1 MEIKPGVIDL
11 SRTSDKQKAFFE
23 ARTRFVAYGGA
34 RGGGKSWSV
43 RQKAVLMAF
52 NYPGIR
58 LLILRRTFPELRE
71 NHILPLM
78 AELYG
83 AAKYKETEKAF
94 TFPNGSRLKFGY
106 CDRETDVLQY
116 QGQEYD
122 VIFMDEATQFTE
134 YQFQTLTACL
144 RGANEFPKRFY
155 LTCNPGGVGHA
166 WVKRLFVTKK
176 YQNSERPEDYTFI
189 RAGVKDN
196 QVLVENDP
204 EYVRM
209 LENLPNDLR
218 RAWLEGDWDV
228 FMGQYFTEFRENLH
242 VMNPFAIPDW
252 WRRYFTMDYGLDMFA
267 AYWIAVDNYGR
278 AYVYREAYMS
288 NLRMSEAAEMARD
301 MTGGDHIEAWFAPPD
316 MWNRRQD
323 TGETVAD
330 AFAKAGI
337 PLVKASNN
345 RAQGWLNVKEW
356 LKPGLDE
363 AGLPCAG
370 LRIFRNCV
378 NLIESFPQL
387 QVSQKD
393 PNDCDTEP
401 HEFTHGPDAIRYFIA
416 GRPCPAA
423 LPVERD
429 EDGPAGYDEQVSNF
443 MKFGG

>member
-1 MEIKPGVIDL
+1 MENSPGVIDL
-11 SRTSDKQKAFFE
+11 SRTSSKQRAFFE

-43 RQKAVLMAF
+43 RQKAALMALT
-52 NYPGIR
+52 YPGIR
-58 LLILRRTFPELRE
+58 LLILRRTFPEVRE
-71 NHILPLM
+71 NHILPLLT
-78 AELYG
+78 ELYG
-83 AAKYKETEKAF
+83 AAKFNESQKAF
-94 TFPNGSRLKFGY
+94 TFSNSSRLRFGY
-106 CDRETDVLQY
+106 CEHETDVVHY

-122 VIFMDEATQFTE
+122 AIFMDEATQFTE

-144 RGANEFPKRFY
+144 RGANGFPKRFY

-166 WVKRLFVTKK
+166 WVKRLFVTREYK
-176 YQNSERPEDYTFI
+176 NSERPEDYTFI
-189 RAGVKDN
+189 RASVKDN
-196 QVLVENDP
+196 QVLVEKDP

-209 LENLPNDLR
+209 LENLPEDLR

-228 FMGQYFTEFRENLH
+228 FQGQYFTEFRENLH
-242 VMNPFAIPDW
+242 VMEPFVLPDW

-278 AYVYREAYMS
+278 AYVYREVCKS
-288 NLRMSEAAEMARD
+288 NLIMSDAAALAKE
-301 MTGGDHIEAWFAPPD
+301 MTGAEKIEAWFAPPD

-323 TGETVAD
+323 TGGTVAD
-330 AFAKAGI
+330 AFAKEGI

-370 LRIFRNCV
+370 LRIFRNCTK
-378 NLIESFPQL
+378 LIESFPQL
-387 QVSQKD
+387 QVSQND

-401 HEFTHGPDAIRYFIA
+401 HRFTHGPDAIRYFVA
-416 GRPCPAA
+416 GRPYPAA
-423 LPVERD
+423 LPMERD
-429 EDGPAGYDEQVSNF
+429 EDAPAQYEEQVNDFLNF
-443 MKFGG
+443 GA

>member
-1 MEIKPGVIDL
+1 MENSPGVIDL
-11 SRTSDKQKAFFE
+11 SRTSDKQRAFFE
-23 ARTRFVAYGGA
+23 ARTRFVGYGGA

-43 RQKAVLMAF
+43 RQKAALMALT
-52 NYPGIR
+52 YPGIR
-58 LLILRRTFPELRE
+58 LLILRRTYSELRE
-71 NHILPLM
+71 NHILPLL

-83 AAKYKETEKAF
+83 TAKYKESEKAF
-94 TFPNGSRLKFGY
+94 TFPNGSRLRFGY
-106 CDRETDVLQY
+106 CDGETDVLQY

-122 VIFMDEATQFTE
+122 AIFMDEATQFTE

-144 RGANEFPKRFY
+144 RGANSFPKRFY

-166 WVKRLFVTKK
+166 WVKRLFVTQK
-176 YQNSERPEDYTFI
+176 YKNSERPEDYTFI
-189 RAGVKDN
+189 RANVKDN

-209 LENLPNDLR
+209 LENLPEDLR

-228 FMGQYFTEFRENLH
+228 FQGQYFTEFRENLH
-242 VMNPFAIPDW
+242 VMEPFAIPDW

-267 AYWIAVDNYGR
+267 AYWIAMDNFGR
-278 AYVYREAYMS
+278 AYVYREVCKS
-288 NLRMSEAAEMARD
+288 NLVMSDAAALARE
-301 MTGGDHIEAWFAPPD
+301 MTGGERIEAWFAPPD
-316 MWNRRQD
+316 MWNRRQQ

-330 AFAKAGI
+330 AFAKEGVL
-337 PLVKASNN
+337 LVKASNN

-370 LRIFRNCV
+370 LRIFRNCTH
-378 NLIESFPQL
+378 LIESFPQL

-401 HEFTHGPDAIRYFIA
+401 HRFTHGPDAIRYFVA
-416 GRPCPAA
+416 GRPYPAA
-423 LPVERD
+423 LPMERD
-429 EDGPAGYDEQVSNF
+429 EDAPAQYEEQVNDFLNF
-443 MKFGG
+443 GA

>member
-1 MEIKPGVIDL
+1 MDL
-11 SRTSDKQKAFFE
+11 SRTSGKQKAFFE

-34 RGGGKSWSV
+34 RGGGKSWAV
-43 RQKAVLMAF
+43 RQKAALMAL

-58 LLILRRTFPELRE
+58 LLILRRTYSELRE
-71 NHILPLM
+71 NHILPLL

-83 AAKYKETEKAF
+83 AAKYKESEKAF
-94 TFPNGSRLKFGY
+94 TFPNGSRLRFGY
-106 CDRETDVLQY
+106 CDGETDVLQY

-122 VIFMDEATQFTE
+122 AIFMDEATQFTE

-144 RGANEFPKRFY
+144 RGANSFPKRFY

-166 WVKRLFVTKK
+166 WVKRLFVTQK
-176 YQNSERPEDYTFI
+176 YENSERPEDYTFI
-189 RAGVKDN
+189 RASVKDN

-209 LENLPNDLR
+209 LENLPGDLR

-228 FMGQYFTEFRENLH
+228 FQGQYFTEFRENLH
-242 VMNPFAIPDW
+242 VMEPFALPEW

-267 AYWIAVDNYGR
+267 AYWIAMDNFGR
-278 AYVYREAYMS
+278 AYVYREAYKS
-288 NLRMSEAAEMARD
+288 NLVMSDAAALARE
-301 MTGGDHIEAWFAPPD
+301 MTGGEKIEAWFAPPD

-323 TGETVAD
+323 TGGTVAD
-330 AFAKAGI
+330 AFAKNGI

-370 LRIFRNCV
+370 LRIFRHCA
-378 NLIESFPQL
+378 NLIESFPPL

-401 HEFTHGPDAIRYFIA
+401 HRFTHGPDAIRYFVA
-416 GRPCPAA
+416 GRPYPAA

-429 EDGPAGYDEQVSNF
+429 EDAPAPYQEQVNDFLNF
-443 MKFGG
+443 GA